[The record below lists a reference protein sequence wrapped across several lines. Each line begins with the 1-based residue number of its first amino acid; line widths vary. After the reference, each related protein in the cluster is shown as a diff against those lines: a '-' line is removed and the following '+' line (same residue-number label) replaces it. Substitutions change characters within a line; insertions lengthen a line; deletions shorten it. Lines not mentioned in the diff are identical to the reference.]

1 ESLHSS
7 IKRWLYMSTG
17 DLTTVFQRLCVFW
30 QHQDAS
36 ITTLQLQGRNKMRT
50 ITMQLL
56 YILIR
61 DQISPTALR
70 LIAKEH
76 AELDRNLSK
85 PPKGTCYP
93 CPIVTAYGLP
103 CKHMIWRRLHQKEPI
118 QLEEVDQH

>member
-1 ESLHSS
+1 MTSVVESLHSS
-7 IKRWLYMSTG
+7 IKRWLYTSTG

-36 ITTLQLQGRNKMRT
+36 IATLQLQGRNKMLT

-70 LIAKEH
+70 
-76 AELDRNLSK
+76 
-85 PPKGTCYP
+85 
-93 CPIVTAYGLP
+93 
-103 CKHMIWRRLHQKEPI
+103 
-118 QLEEVDQH
+118 